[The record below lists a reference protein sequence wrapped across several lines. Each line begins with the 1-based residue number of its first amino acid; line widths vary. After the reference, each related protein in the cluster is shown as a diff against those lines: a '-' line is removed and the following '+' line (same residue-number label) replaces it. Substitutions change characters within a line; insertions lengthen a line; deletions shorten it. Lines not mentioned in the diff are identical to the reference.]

1 MFEDMDL
8 VQLFATADAIG
19 DKYLSPEEIVKRSSD
34 LAAELAEIDAL
45 SNLGTEIARE
55 CKQKAAYFR
64 SKKL

>member
-8 VQLFATADAIG
+8 AQLFATADAIG
-19 DKYLSPEEIVKRSSD
+19 DKYLSAEEIAKRD
-34 LAAELAEIDAL
+34 RNLATELAEIDAL

>member
-1 MFEDMDL
+1 MFEDL
-8 VQLFATADAIG
+8 NLEGLFAAADAIG
-19 DKYLSPEEIVKRSSD
+19 DKYLSAEEIAKRSSD
-34 LAAELAEIDAL
+34 LVAELAEIDAL